1 MHRMGFALN
10 PGSPRPDRGDAKTV
24 GTRAFETLYQ
34 VNKFLCRSIGRNADA
49 DMRGIATF
57 PQTLDRRLCES
68 FKLVLSD
75 FPNPS
80 DHPTTFLSPTNLFG
94 DM

>member
-1 MHRMGFALN
+1 ME
-10 PGSPRPDRGDAKTV
+10 TV
-24 GTRAFETLYQ
+24 GSRAFEALYQ

-49 DMRGIATF
+49 DMRGIATLLH
-57 PQTLDRRLCES
+57 TLDRKLCDI

-75 FPNPS
+75 FPNPC
-80 DHPTTFLSPTNLFG
+80 DHPTAFLSPADLFC